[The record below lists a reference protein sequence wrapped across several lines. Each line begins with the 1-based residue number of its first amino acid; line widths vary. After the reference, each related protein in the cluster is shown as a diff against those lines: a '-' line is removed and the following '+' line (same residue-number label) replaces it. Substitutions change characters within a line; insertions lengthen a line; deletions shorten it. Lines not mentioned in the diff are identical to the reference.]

1 MFVHELAEDMTL
13 SAQLTRLFGD
23 AIWDQFVEFTL
34 DECMYRSM
42 PVSWD
47 ALQHYKM
54 AVENVVSLEETMV
67 NTGNFMKNYVSDKEM
82 VIKGLYGLKDLS
94 RMTKEN

>member
-54 AVENVVSLEETMV
+54 AVENVVSLEETM
-67 NTGNFMKNYVSDKEM
+67 DKEM